1 MGTKRVCAMRS
12 FCLALLLAL
21 VASVPIEQ
29 THSVMETLPAKK
41 FMIQVGNDLQNS
53 ELEESEPDQ
62 AVRGGWDLEQY
73 RIKQTIKGNFGAISG
88 PLACTSVCRVWTPK
102 RTGALRPRR
111 ACCWGESEL
120 WRCSGGAASTKKTK
134 WEQLRHR
141 GLGFTVHHVL
151 YFERIS
157 LCQ

>member
-73 RIKQTIKGNFGAISG
+73 WIKQTIKGNFGAISG

-111 ACCWGESEL
+111 ICL
-120 WRCSGGAASTKKTK
+120 PKTK
-134 WEQLRHR
+134 PMCARDGTCNE
-141 GLGFTVHHVL
+141 
-151 YFERIS
+151 
-157 LCQ
+157 LCAGKVTATGHKSCMEGCAIYCDLK

>member
-21 VASVPIEQ
+21 VASVPIER

-62 AVRGGWDLEQY
+62 AVKGGWDLEQY
-73 RIKQTIKGNFGAISG
+73 RIKQTIKCNFGAISG
-88 PLACTSVCRVWTPK
+88 PLACTRCAVDTRVALSV
-102 RTGALRPRR
+102 
-111 ACCWGESEL
+111 
-120 WRCSGGAASTKKTK
+120 
-134 WEQLRHR
+134 Q
-141 GLGFTVHHVL
+141 
-151 YFERIS
+151 
-157 LCQ
+157 